1 MIKILILVKILL
13 IKKKKSSLEE
23 ENLSLR
29 EVIKEKDEI
38 ASITNNDLK
47 NSKKNNSL
55 LYEKINE
62 FENKFKNQNQVI
74 ECLKKENNLSRSIII
89 SDIVLLVSKSSLVL
103 VGYL

>member
-62 FENKFKNQNQVI
+62 FENKF
-74 ECLKKENNLSRSIII
+74 
-89 SDIVLLVSKSSLVL
+89 
-103 VGYL
+103 